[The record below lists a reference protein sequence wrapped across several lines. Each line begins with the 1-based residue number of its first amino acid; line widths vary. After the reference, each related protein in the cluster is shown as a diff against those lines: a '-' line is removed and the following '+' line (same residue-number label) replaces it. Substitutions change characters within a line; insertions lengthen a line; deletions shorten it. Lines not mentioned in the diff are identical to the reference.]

1 MHLQLLCNRRTKV
14 FDDDVCVM
22 VGCSATIKHFAAFYS
37 YFSLETRISETN
49 SRVWMLVAL
58 LLLYNAGLIWGGPSK
73 FFRGGAKSPKFN
85 ISLLNNDLAQP
96 DIVYTVSKI

>member
-22 VGCSATIKHFAAFYS
+22 VGCSATINHFAALSS

-58 LLLYNAGLIWGGPSK
+58 LLLYNAGLIWGTLQILS
-73 FFRGGAKSPKFN
+73 GGQNPQNF
-85 ISLLNNDLAQP
+85 IL
-96 DIVYTVSKI
+96 VS